1 MAAEARAIELR
12 QQGIEV
18 ISLAAGEPDFDT
30 PERIKDAARR
40 ALDAGL
46 TKYTPT
52 SGTRELR
59 EAIRLKLKSEN
70 ELDYDLAEIV
80 ASAGGKQAAAN
91 VIAALFDE
99 GDEVIIPTPA
109 WVSYAAMVALSG
121 ATPKL
126 VPTREADG
134 FILSAEQLRGA
145 LGPNS
150 RGIIIN
156 SPGNPTGA
164 VYQTSQL
171 LALAEVILEA
181 GLWLLSDDVYEH
193 MVYDGVAPHPF
204 TIEPRL
210 RERGIIVN
218 SLSKTYAMTGWRLGF
233 AAGPR
238 EVMGA
243 MGRLQ
248 GQNSGNPNSITQ
260 AAAVEALTGPK
271 DELRTMMEEFRSR
284 RSFVVERVRSLP
296 GFELPHVPAGSFYV
310 FPKVSALFGLKW
322 KGAVARSGDELAD
335 MLLAEARV
343 ALVGGTDFGF
353 PEHVRISY
361 ANSIANL
368 KTAFERIENA
378 LRALGTK

>member
-134 FILSAEQLRGA
+134 FILSAERLRGA
-145 LGPNS
+145 LGPNT

-164 VYQTSQL
+164 VYQAPQL
-171 LALAEVILEA
+171 RALAEVILEA

-193 MVYDGVAPHPF
+193 MVYDSVAPHPF

-210 RERGIIVN
+210 KERGIIVN

-243 MGRLQ
+243 VGRLQ

-284 RSFVVERVRSLP
+284 RSFVVARVRSLP
-296 GFELPHVPAGSFYV
+296 GLELPHVPAGSFYV

-322 KGAVARSGDELAD
+322 KGGVVRSGDELAD

-368 KTAFERIENA
+368 KTAFERIETA
-378 LRALGTK
+378 LRALGAK